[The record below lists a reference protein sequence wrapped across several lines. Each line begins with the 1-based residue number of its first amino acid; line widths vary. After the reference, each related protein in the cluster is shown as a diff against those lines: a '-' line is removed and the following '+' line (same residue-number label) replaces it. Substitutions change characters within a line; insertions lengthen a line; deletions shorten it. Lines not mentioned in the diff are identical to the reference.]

1 MKRRTLD
8 DFFKPKKEIKLSEN
22 CEISDVSIDQAPK
35 TCEPKPSPSSS
46 IPEVF
51 KKLMSTSQ
59 SSQKSNLHL
68 EYRNKS
74 EGKHHWS
81 YSFEFPATQT
91 YKSKVH
97 NLKKDSKDPTNILLT
112 FTTSHKGSP
121 PHYYS
126 FTKCHSL
133 SPSLLK
139 SLLQKAIRRLNLSS
153 SLKTSLQLSVNCG

>member
-1 MKRRTLD
+1 MKRKTLD
-8 DFFKPKKEIKLSEN
+8 YFYKPKKEIKLSEN
-22 CEISDVSIDQAPK
+22 SEISSASINQESN
-35 TCEPKPSPSSS
+35 TSIFKPTLNSS

-68 EYRNKS
+68 EYQKKS
-74 EGKHHWS
+74 EGKHRWS
-81 YSFEFPATQT
+81 YSFDFPCTYT

-112 FTTSHKGSP
+112 FTTGHKGTPLHNYNFSKRP
-121 PHYYS
+121 
-126 FTKCHSL
+126 SL